1 MSTYRR
7 LEDLMVYQKLCQL
20 HIEVCALTHRW
31 PAEEKYELG
40 SQARRSSNSSPAQL
54 AEKYDDRHVR
64 NKIEG
69 VNRSRGEAAETIH
82 HLYMA
87 HLKGYESRETYERFR
102 ERYQECIRMLN
113 GLERTLERQ
122 LPDRERRWPEQPP
135 GPRASEQGLGVQEDP
150 PEYRTNPPP
159 GYPDPCP
166 LNPDP

>member
-1 MSTYRR
+1 MRTYRR
-7 LEDLMVYQKLCQL
+7 LEDLIVYQKLCQL

-87 HLKGYESRETYERFR
+87 HLKGYESREDYERFR

-135 GPRASEQGLGVQEDP
+135 GPGASEQGLGVQEDP